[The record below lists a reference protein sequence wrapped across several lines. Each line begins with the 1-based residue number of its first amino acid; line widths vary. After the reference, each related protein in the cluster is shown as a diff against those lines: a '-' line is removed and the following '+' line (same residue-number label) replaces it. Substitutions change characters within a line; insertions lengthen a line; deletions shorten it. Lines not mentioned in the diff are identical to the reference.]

1 MSSMIS
7 QSPSDRK
14 TIPCSQRSPNK
25 SPRLNPGNDIFIE
38 GCSFVFKMQ
47 TPASN
52 CWASVGQYF
61 VQRHDRSAGHYD
73 INFFGGDMDPE

>member
-7 QSPSDRK
+7 QSPLDRK
-14 TIPCSQRSPNK
+14 TIPC
-25 SPRLNPGNDIFIE
+25 NDIFIE

-61 VQRHDRSAGHYD
+61 VQRHDRSTGHYD
-73 INFFGGDMDPE
+73 INFFGGDMDPD